1 MSPWSGSFGNNLLA
15 PFASDP
21 LLASTMNELQRVQQR
36 ALQVLPPQLRL
47 DVFETEK
54 EFKVR
59 ADLPGVCDKDVQ
71 IHIDENN
78 VLSVQAEKCDSLEQD
93 ENKGAYNFHRSERSS
108 GRQWR
113 QIRLPQYVDG
123 SKMSARL
130 DAGVLTISAPKV
142 DGVTGGRRRI
152 AIS

>member
-59 ADLPGVCDKDVQ
+59 ADLPGISDKDVQ

-78 VLSVQAEKCDSLEQD
+78 LLSVQAEKSDSLEQD
-93 ENKGAYNFHRSERSS
+93 ENKGAYNPSTQS
-108 GRQWR
+108 
-113 QIRLPQYVDG
+113 
-123 SKMSARL
+123 
-130 DAGVLTISAPKV
+130 
-142 DGVTGGRRRI
+142 
-152 AIS
+152 